1 MPGLQLTNAINRTVK
16 RIPAWSVYVLGLL
29 IFGFIMALVITN
41 NAGPDP
47 VKALEKGL
55 GERGLQFLV
64 VALCLTPLRWAGI
77 NAVKFRRAVGLVAFF
92 FIALHFATW
101 VVLDMGLRWSEI
113 ISDLYKRPYILIGF
127 GAFLGMIPL
136 AITSNNRSIK
146 QLGAATWKR
155 LHLLAYPATLA
166 GAVHF
171 VMIGKVYA
179 LDSLFYLAVVVAVLA
194 ARWVKARGTS
204 AILARVVGI

>member
-1 MPGLQLTNAINRTVK
+1 MIDTFNRFARRVPT
-16 RIPAWSVYVLGLL
+16 WSVYILGLL
-29 IFGFIMALVITN
+29 VFGFIMALVISN

-55 GERGLQFLV
+55 GERGLQFLI
-64 VALCLTPLRWAGI
+64 VALCITPLRWAGI
-77 NAVKFRRAVGLVAFF
+77 NAIKFRRAVGLVAFF

-113 ISDLYKRPYILIGF
+113 LSDLYKRPYILIGF

-179 LDSLFYLAVVVAVLA
+179 LDSVFYLAVVVGVLA
-194 ARWVKARGTS
+194 ARWVKARGTN
-204 AILARVVGI
+204 AILARVGGS

>member
-1 MPGLQLTNAINRTVK
+1 MIDTFNRFARRVPT
-16 RIPAWSVYVLGLL
+16 WSVYILGLL
-29 IFGFIMALVITN
+29 VFGFIMALVISN

-55 GERGLQFLV
+55 GERGLQFLI
-64 VALCLTPLRWAGI
+64 VALCITPLRWAGI
-77 NAVKFRRAVGLVAFF
+77 NAIKFRRAVGLVAFF

-113 ISDLYKRPYILIGF
+113 LSDLYKRPYILIGF

-146 QLGAATWKR
+146 RLGAGTWKR
-155 LHLLAYPATLA
+155 LHWLAYPATLA

-179 LDSLFYLAVVVAVLA
+179 LDSVFYLAVVVGVLA
-194 ARWVKARGTS
+194 ARWVKARGTN
-204 AILARVVGI
+204 AILARVGGS

>member
-1 MPGLQLTNAINRTVK
+1 MAASQLTDAINRTAK

-29 IFGFIMALVITN
+29 IFGYIMALIVTN

-64 VALCLTPLRWAGI
+64 VALCITPLRWAGI
-77 NAVKFRRAVGLVAFF
+77 NAIKFRRAVGLVAFG

-101 VVLDMGLRWSEI
+101 IVLDMGLRWSEI
-113 ISDLYKRPYILIGF
+113 PAELYKRPYILIGF

-146 QLGAATWKR
+146 RLGAATWKR
-155 LHLLAYPATLA
+155 LHFLAYPATVA

-171 VMIGKVYA
+171 VMIGKVYT
-179 LDSLFYLAVVVAVLA
+179 LDSLFYLAVVIAVLL
-194 ARWVKARGTS
+194 ARWMKSRKTS
-204 AILARVVGI
+204 GVTA

>member
-1 MPGLQLTNAINRTVK
+1 MPGLQIPDAINRMLRRV
-16 RIPAWSVYVLGLL
+16 PAWSVYALGLL
-29 IFGFIMALVITN
+29 IFGFIMALVVTN

-64 VALCLTPLRWAGI
+64 AALCITPLRWAGI
-77 NAVKFRRAVGLVAFF
+77 NATRFRRAVGLVAFGF
-92 FIALHFATW
+92 VALHFATW
-101 VVLDMGLRWSEI
+101 IVLDMGLRWSEI

-146 QLGAATWKR
+146 RLGAGVWKR
-155 LHLLAYPATLA
+155 LHWLAYPATLA
-166 GAVHF
+166 AAVHF
-171 VMIGKVYA
+171 VMIGKVYT
-179 LDSLFYLAVVVAVLA
+179 LDSLFYLAVVIMVLA
-194 ARWVKARGTS
+194 VRWVKVHRTS
-204 AILARVVGI
+204 SVLA

>member
-1 MPGLQLTNAINRTVK
+1 MIDTFNRFARRVPT
-16 RIPAWSVYVLGLL
+16 WSVYILGLL
-29 IFGFIMALVITN
+29 VFGFIMALVISN

-55 GERGLQFLV
+55 GERGLQFLI
-64 VALCLTPLRWAGI
+64 VALCITPLRWAGI
-77 NAVKFRRAVGLVAFF
+77 NAIKFRRAVGLVAFF

-113 ISDLYKRPYILIGF
+113 LSDLYKRPYILIGF

-146 QLGAATWKR
+146 RLGAGTWKR
-155 LHLLAYPATLA
+155 LHWLAYPATLA

-179 LDSLFYLAVVVAVLA
+179 LDSVFYLAVVVGVLA
-194 ARWVKARGTS
+194 AR
-204 AILARVVGI
+204 

>member
-1 MPGLQLTNAINRTVK
+1 MIDTVNRVA
-16 RIPAWSVYVLGLL
+16 RRVPAWSVYVLGLL
-29 IFGFIMALVITN
+29 IFGFIMALVLTN

-64 VALCLTPLRWAGI
+64 VALCITPLRWAGI
-77 NAVKFRRAVGLVAFF
+77 NAVKFRRAVGLVAFG

-101 VVLDMGLRWSEI
+101 IILDMGLRWSEI

-136 AITSNNRSIK
+136 AVTSNNRAIK
-146 QLGAATWKR
+146 RLGAGVWKR
-155 LHLLAYPATLA
+155 LHWLAYPVTLA

-171 VMIGKVYA
+171 VMIGKVYEV
-179 LDSLFYLAVVVAVLA
+179 DSLFYLAVVIAVLA
-194 ARWVKARGTS
+194 ARWVRARKTS
-204 AILARVVGI
+204 AVMA

>member
-1 MPGLQLTNAINRTVK
+1 MIDAINLFVRRV
-16 RIPAWSVYVLGLL
+16 PAWSVYVLGLL

-64 VALCLTPLRWAGI
+64 VALCITPLRWAGI
-77 NAVKFRRAVGLVAFF
+77 NAVKFRRAVGLVAFGF
-92 FIALHFATW
+92 VTLHFATW

-113 ISDLYKRPYILIGF
+113 LSDLYKRPYILIGF
-127 GAFLGMIPL
+127 GAFIAMIPL
-136 AITSNNRSIK
+136 AITSNNRSVK
-146 QLGAATWKR
+146 RLGAGMWRR
-155 LHLLAYPATLA
+155 LHWLAYPATLA

-179 LDSLFYLAVVVAVLA
+179 WDSLFYLAVVIAVLV
-194 ARWVKARGTS
+194 ARWVRTRKVS
-204 AILARVVGI
+204 LVVA

>member
-1 MPGLQLTNAINRTVK
+1 MIDVINRTAK

-64 VALCLTPLRWAGI
+64 VALCITPLRWAGI
-77 NAVKFRRAVGLVAFF
+77 NAIKFRRAVGLVAFF

-101 VVLDMGLRWSEI
+101 IVLDMGLRWSEI
-113 ISDLYKRPYILIGF
+113 LSDLYKRPYILIGF

-146 QLGAATWKR
+146 RMGAGAWKR
-155 LHLLAYPATLA
+155 LHLLAYPATVA

-171 VMIGKVYA
+171 VMIGKVYT
-179 LDSLFYLAVVVAVLA
+179 LDSLFYLAVVIAVLA
-194 ARWVKARGTS
+194 GRWLKSRKMRAVTA
-204 AILARVVGI
+204 

>member
-1 MPGLQLTNAINRTVK
+1 MIDTFNRFARRVPT
-16 RIPAWSVYVLGLL
+16 WSVYILGLL
-29 IFGFIMALVITN
+29 VFGFIMALVISN

-55 GERGLQFLV
+55 GERGLQFLI
-64 VALCLTPLRWAGI
+64 VALCITPLRWAGI
-77 NAVKFRRAVGLVAFF
+77 NAIKFRRAVGLVAFF

-113 ISDLYKRPYILIGF
+113 LSDLYKRPYILIGF
-127 GAFLGMIPL
+127 AAFLGMIPL

-146 QLGAATWKR
+146 RLGAGTWKR
-155 LHLLAYPATLA
+155 LHWLAYPATLA

-179 LDSLFYLAVVVAVLA
+179 LDSVFYLAVVVGVLA
-194 ARWVKARGTS
+194 ARWVKARGTN
-204 AILARVVGI
+204 AILARVGGS

>member
-1 MPGLQLTNAINRTVK
+1 MAAAQLTDAINRTAK

-29 IFGFIMALVITN
+29 IFGFIMALILTN

-64 VALCLTPLRWAGI
+64 VALCITPLRWAGI
-77 NAVKFRRAVGLVAFF
+77 NAIKFRRAVGLVAFG

-101 VVLDMGLRWSEI
+101 IVLDMGLRWSEI
-113 ISDLYKRPYILIGF
+113 TTDLFKRPYILIGF
-127 GAFLGMIPL
+127 GAFLGLLPL

-146 QLGAATWKR
+146 RLGAATWKR

-171 VMIGKVYA
+171 VMIGKVYT
-179 LDSLFYLAVVVAVLA
+179 LDSLFYLAVVIAVLA
-194 ARWVKARGTS
+194 ARWMKARK
-204 AILARVVGI
+204 IVGVTA